1 MTTMDNRLQQ
11 LTQAAESALPF
22 WQLDGAQLEL
32 IKYRENAVYKL
43 TSLSGE
49 RFALRIHRP
58 GYHDY
63 AALLSELQ
71 WMDALSQ
78 FGVAT
83 PEVIRNRAGELM
95 TKVFLPETG
104 EEVYVD
110 LFAWVDG
117 ASLAAD
123 GAAMSTPERCHK
135 IYFTIGEIAAQLH
148 NHSSSWELP
157 EGFKRHAW
165 DLDGLVGEEPF
176 WGRFWELE
184 LLSDAQKSLL
194 IEARSKATERLKKLD
209 TSPVNYSLIH
219 ADFDPNNIMMEGDIV
234 RPIDFDDAG
243 FGWHMFEIATALYF
257 MQTEPHYEVMKE
269 AIVEGYR
276 SKRDL
281 SDEQLEQLDLFLVLR
296 GFTYLGWIRSRQETE
311 TARELSD
318 DLIARAVR
326 QSRQFLD
333 KKLMVN

>member
-1 MTTMDNRLQQ
+1 MTTAMDTRLQQ
-11 LTQAAESALPF
+11 LTQAAENALPF
-22 WQLDGAQLEL
+22 WELNGAQLDL

-43 TSLSGE
+43 TGVNGE
-49 RFALRIHRP
+49 LFALRIHRP
-58 GYHDY
+58 GYHDHTS
-63 AALLSELQ
+63 LLSELQ

-83 PEVIRNRAGELM
+83 PEVIRNTSGELM
-95 TKVFLPETG
+95 TKVIIPETG
-104 EEVYVD
+104 EDVYID

-123 GAAMSTPERCHK
+123 SDAMATAEQCHK
-135 IYFTIGEIAAQLH
+135 IYYTIGEIAAQLH

-184 LLSDAQKSLL
+184 LLTEEQKSLL
-194 IEARSKATERLKKLD
+194 EEARAKAIELLNKLD
-209 TSPVNYSLIH
+209 TSPVNYGLIH
-219 ADFDPNNIMMEGDIV
+219 ADFDPNNIMKEGDIV

-243 FGWHMFEIATALYF
+243 FGWHIFEIATALYF

-269 AIVEGYR
+269 AILDGYR
-276 SKRDL
+276 SKRSL
-281 SDEQLEQLDLFLVLR
+281 SYEQLEHLDLFLALR

-311 TARELSD
+311 TARELSG
-318 DLIARAVR
+318 DLIDRAMR
-326 QSRQFLD
+326 QCKQFMD
-333 KKLMVN
+333 WAEG